1 MPNIFA
7 QLSLLIWPLIAFLLF
22 KRLSPLVA
30 TFWTIV
36 GGYLF
41 LPVKVSFELPLVPS
55 LNKESISAISALMGC
70 VLVGKIRI
78 NQLPQSTWAK
88 ILLVAGLLFPI
99 ATVLTNREPAFNG
112 EFYIPAMPFKEVITL
127 TLNRYIL
134 LIPLLL
140 GALLVRNLNDG
151 ITVLRH
157 VVLAGVIYSP
167 FIIIEVVLSPQ
178 LHTWIY
184 GFFPHSF
191 AQQIRFGGYRPV
203 VFMGHGL
210 LVANFAA
217 IVLVAAVGLW
227 KAKQR
232 VLYFPSIFFVFYLAL
247 ILVVC
252 KTVGAWILGILGAA
266 ILIFTSSKM
275 AVRIVSAMALFIF
288 LYPIMSIFGFVPR
301 EWLVETVS
309 GIWPDRALS
318 LAFRFHH
325 EQMMLEH
332 SLEKFMFGWGG
343 WNRNRVFGSVT
354 DGYWIIVLSKYGL
367 ASYAVLLGLPLLAV
381 LSGARVLKKVNN
393 RVGQRVAAAYCVI
406 ICLMMVD
413 QIPNASQDSWVLFIY
428 GCAIGLFVPL
438 KTAIKKDSVVKSK
451 KPQVFER
458 A

>member
-1 MPNIFA
+1 MI
-7 QLSLLIWPLIAFLLF
+7 I
-22 KRLSPLVA
+22 
-30 TFWTIV
+30 
-36 GGYLF
+36 
-41 LPVKVSFELPLVPS
+41 
-55 LNKESISAISALMGC
+55 
-70 VLVGKIRI
+70 
-78 NQLPQSTWAK
+78 
-88 ILLVAGLLFPI
+88 AGLLFPV

-112 EFYIPAMPFKEVITL
+112 EFYIQAMPLKEAITL
-127 TLNRYIL
+127 ILNRYIL
-134 LIPLLL
+134 LIPFLL
-140 GALLVRNLNDG
+140 GALLVRSLDDG

-157 VVLAGVIYSP
+157 LVLAGVIYSP
-167 FIIIEVVLSPQ
+167 FIIVEVLLSPQ

-217 IVLVAAVGLW
+217 IVFVAAVGLW
-227 KAKQR
+227 KARQKI
-232 VLYFPSIFFVFYLAL
+232 LYIPSIFFVIYLAL

-252 KTVGAWILGILGAA
+252 KTVGAWILGVLGAV
-266 ILIFTSSKM
+266 IMIFTSAKM
-275 AVRIVSAMALFIF
+275 GVKIVSAIAIFIF

-301 EWLVETVS
+301 DWLVEVI
-309 GIWPDRALS
+309 GEVWPDRALS

-367 ASYAVLLGLPLLAV
+367 ASYAVLFGLPMLAV
-381 LSGARVLKKVNN
+381 LSGYRVVCKIGS
-393 RVGQRVAAAYCVI
+393 RVGQRVTAVYCVI
-406 ICLMMVD
+406 ICLMMID

-428 GCAIGLFVPL
+428 GCAIGLFVP
-438 KTAIKKDSVVKSK
+438 IKSAVKNNARVK
-451 KPQVFER
+451 FARPQRIEVG
-458 A
+458 